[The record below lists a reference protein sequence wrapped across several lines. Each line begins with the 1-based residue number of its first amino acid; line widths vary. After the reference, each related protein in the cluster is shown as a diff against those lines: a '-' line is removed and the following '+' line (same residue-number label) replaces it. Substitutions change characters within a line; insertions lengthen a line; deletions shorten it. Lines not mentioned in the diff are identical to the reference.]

1 MKKELKK
8 IQIEIDSLKEY
19 LFDSNGMAKYVYD
32 GDDWEQLTINQKF
45 KHFSEKE
52 DLPIGIAYD
61 MGTIRG
67 LEMARAC
74 IIE

>member
-19 LFDSNGMAKYVYD
+19 LFDSNGVAKYVYD
-32 GDDWEQLTINQKF
+32 GDDWEQLTVSQKF
-45 KHFSEKE
+45 NHFNNKE
-52 DLPIGIAYD
+52 NLPIGISYD
-61 MGTIRG
+61 MGIIRG
-67 LEMARAC
+67 LEVAKAC